1 MKILAIDSSGM
12 TASAAIAEEGK
23 LIAEYSVNNKKTHSQ
38 TLLPMI
44 DEIVRMAQ
52 LDRSSIDAIAVAG
65 GPGSFT
71 GLRIGAATAKG
82 IGLALKKP
90 LISVPTLEAMAYN
103 AWGMQ
108 GLIVP
113 MMDAR
118 REQVYTG
125 IYRFDG
131 EGIKAVMEQDAL
143 SLEELMIRLN
153 DMGERAFLLGD
164 GTVAFRDKIQDA
176 LTVPFVFAPPH
187 MNQQRAGAVA
197 CCAFAYAAR
206 GEFVAAADFRPDYLR
221 LSQAERVRAEKTGE
235 TGNE

>member
-44 DEIVRMAQ
+44 DEIFRMAQ
-52 LDRSSIDAIAVAG
+52 LDRESIDAVAAAA

-82 IGLALKKP
+82 IGLALNKP

-131 EGIKAVMEQDAL
+131 EKITAVMGQDAL
-143 SLEELMIRLN
+143 SVEELMSRLN
-153 DMGERAFLLGD
+153 ERGEQAFLLGD
-164 GTVAFRDKIQDA
+164 GTTVFRDKIREA
-176 LTVPFVFAPPH
+176 LRIPYVFAPAH

-197 CCAFAYAAR
+197 CCAFVYAAR
-206 GEFVAAADFRPDYLR
+206 GELTAAADFRPDYLR
-221 LSQAERVRAEKTGE
+221 LSQAERVRAEQTGE
-235 TGNE
+235 AGNA

>member
-38 TLLPMI
+38 TLLPMV
-44 DEIVRMAQ
+44 DEIVRMTQ
-52 LDRSSIDAIAVAG
+52 LDRGSIDAIAVAG

-103 AWGMQ
+103 AWGMKE
-108 GLIVP
+108 LIVP

-131 EGIKAVMEQDAL
+131 EGIAAVMEQDAL
-143 SLEELMIRLN
+143 SLEELMSRLN
-153 DMGERAFLLGD
+153 ESGERAFLLGD
-164 GTVAFRDKIQDA
+164 GTTAFRDKIRDA
-176 LTVPFVFAPPH
+176 LKIPFVFAPPH

-197 CCAFAYAAR
+197 CCAFARAAR

-221 LSQAERVRAEKTGE
+221 LSQAERVRAEQTGE
-235 TGNE
+235 AENA